1 MLSNKTPHK
10 VDLQNNTIDDILK
23 QIRISNTGTVAPDLV
38 DAWVCDVQPQEIKKM
53 LNFISCHVTGED
65 PLTFT
70 NLKRIRQSLTDGKTK
85 ITMLIASCVLFTTK
99 EELCHCL
106 EQSSDGP
113 RGASEIQFQK
123 IQVPSNLPSTKEESI
138 EWSALYWPI
147 SWKGNPNHQ
156 DLKNASFDIPK
167 EKDLIDTLLELAKKE
182 LGLGCA
188 TLIAKKNQE
197 DSDSKMEIWAT
208 AIDAREKHPLRHSI
222 MEAID
227 QIAQHERLKRLANET
242 SSLPHYLC
250 LELIVYTTHEP
261 CIMCS
266 MALVHSRIDRLV
278 YLRPHV
284 NGGIESSF
292 FIGDRKD
299 LNWKFE
305 IWRWLG
311 REDDVIELPR
321 SISP

>member
-1 MLSNKTPHK
+1 MLSNRTPHK
-10 VDLQNNTIDDILK
+10 VDLQNNTIDDLFK

-38 DAWVCDVQPQEIKKM
+38 DAWTCNVQPQDIKKM
-53 LNFISCHVTGED
+53 LSFISCHVNGED
-65 PLTFT
+65 PFAFT
-70 NLKRIRQSLTDGKTK
+70 NLKRIRQSLTEGKTK
-85 ITMLIASCVLFTTK
+85 ITMLIASCALFTTK
-99 EELCHCL
+99 EELHHCL
-106 EQSSDGP
+106 EQSSDGL
-113 RGASEIQFQK
+113 RGASEIQIQK
-123 IQVPSNLPSTKEESI
+123 IQVPSNLPSTKEESL

-167 EKDLIDTLLELAKKE
+167 EKDMIEILLELVKKE
-182 LGLGCA
+182 LGFGCA

-197 DSDSKMEIWAT
+197 ESESEMEIWAT
-208 AIDAREKHPLRHSI
+208 AIDAREKHPLRHSV

-227 QIAQHERLKRLANET
+227 QIAQYERLKRLANES

-278 YLRPHV
+278 YLRPHA
-284 NGGIESSF
+284 NGGIESSY

-311 REDDVIELPR
+311 KEDEMLELPR